1 MIATIMLVVL
11 LVYIALSAAYRCR
24 KKHIGWILVYLAL
37 YYIVF
42 RLFKNDTFTSL
53 INNRANYVIETI
65 TAGGVDFV
73 IVWLVVMWFIITL
86 LTLPFA
92 KKCRYQS
99 MFLGMYLLCFIVKL
113 SFLLYNDAS
122 LLLVGIISAVELLFL
137 NPLLGLAAYGE
148 SKWYYHFAP
157 YWHEFK
163 ESGSF
168 GGSLLIISCGLSI
181 ISLIYV
187 FIP

>member
-1 MIATIMLVVL
+1 MIATIVCVVL
-11 LVYIALSAAYRCR
+11 LVYLALSAGYRCCKR
-24 KKHIGWILVYLAL
+24 HWGWTLVYLAL
-37 YYIVF
+37 YCIVF
-42 RLFKNDTFTSL
+42 VLFRNDTLTSL
-53 INNRANYVIETI
+53 INNRAETI
-65 TAGGVDFV
+65 TDGFNTVVALL
-73 IVWLVVMWFIITL
+73 IVLYAIITL

-92 KKCRYQS
+92 KRGRYQS
-99 MFLGMYLLCFIVKL
+99 TFLGMYLLCFIVKM
-113 SFLLYNDAS
+113 SFTLYNDAA
-122 LLLVGIISAVELLFL
+122 LLLIGIISTVELLFL
-137 NPLLGLAAYGE
+137 NPLLGLTAYGE

-168 GGSLLIISCGLSI
+168 GGSLLIMSCGLSI